1 MTKNIVLYGIVSL
14 LMATAI
20 SVYFK
25 ATANPTSAREVENEI
40 TSRATLTIGK
50 ENKTLAAIAN
60 EYERVNA
67 QAGQTIQIQL
77 DESYFRKDE
86 PIILEASNGGN
97 LNGRIEPRQ
106 VLSSGVAFNFTPGIH
121 RGLYTVKVKQSNRR
135 ELFEFW
141 VGPERPIG
149 EAGPNRVFVSPEE
162 RR

>member
-1 MTKNIVLYGIVSL
+1 MLKKLIL
-14 LMATAI
+14 LGVACLSIIGYVIYA
-20 SVYFK
+20 SQLQPK
-25 ATANPTSAREVENEI
+25 AEIADEV
-40 TSRATLTIGK
+40 TSRAILTIDN
-50 ENKTLAAIAN
+50 ERRTLSAIAN

-67 QAGQTIQIQL
+67 PAGQTIQIQL
-77 DESYFRKDE
+77 DELYFSKGE

-106 VLSSGVAFNFTPGIH
+106 VLSSGFAFNFTTGIH
-121 RGLYTVKVKQSNRR
+121 RGLYTVKVKQGNRR

-141 VGPERPIG
+141 VGPERLIG